1 MQFRELEKL
10 LFKMI
15 DNKSL
20 PRGYDYRKSKTFMKA
35 DVTHDRKDLAKRITE
50 ARSKRLKK

>member
-1 MQFRELEKL
+1 MNLAKGYRMQFRELEKL

-20 PRGYDYRKSKTFMKA
+20 PRGYDYRKGRTFMKA
-35 DVTHDRKDLAKRITE
+35 DVTTR
-50 ARSKRLKK
+50 